1 MKSRFLFALVL
12 MSVFGVAMAAGTTA
26 PAGSTKAPTAG
37 AHVYF
42 DNAGK
47 RMTGV
52 ADPKYLNCVQIECP
66 KDFASGTRC
75 WKCRKAIKAKK

>member
-1 MKSRFLFALVL
+1 MKTRIFFALVL
-12 MSVFGVAMAAGTTA
+12 MSVFGAAMAAGATTTA
-26 PAGSTKAPTAG
+26 GTTKAPTAG

-42 DNAGK
+42 DSAGK
-47 RMTGV
+47 RITGV

-75 WKCRKAIKAKK
+75 WKCKKAIKAKK